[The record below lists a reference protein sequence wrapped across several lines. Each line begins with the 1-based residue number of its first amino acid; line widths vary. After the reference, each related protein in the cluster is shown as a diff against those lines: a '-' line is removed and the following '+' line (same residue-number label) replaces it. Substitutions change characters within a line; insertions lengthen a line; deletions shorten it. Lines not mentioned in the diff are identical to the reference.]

1 MLKSISIRKKLF
13 ILPLLLAIAM
23 MGEVLLVTTSLQQ
36 NQADALIVNIAGRQ
50 RMLTKKFSAEE
61 LYRSNRKDQALP
73 GLLSAEK
80 TAALYQSALKA
91 LQQGGQTY
99 ADLSMQQAI
108 QLPAPIHQPFI
119 EQLHKVESLW
129 KEQLKASIK
138 LENDPSESNANAFLT
153 SNHKSMAA
161 MNKAV
166 LIYADYASE
175 KLNKLVNS
183 SIILAII
190 MVILSSLIAW
200 LVIRDTTKPIN
211 MLVKISRK
219 ISRGDLR
226 TDSDLHDII
235 SKNELGLLAHHI
247 ELMRQSL
254 QEALSEIQK
263 ASSSI
268 NLSSHQVS
276 ELSTQI
282 SQANRSEQQR
292 FSDMYD
298 NSINLEESTA
308 RLSEI
313 AAETLMMVTE
323 CNQLS
328 TNASSL
334 VSDNI
339 TMMSNTSAETTKAS
353 SFIQEL
359 SNTAEKVYGIVDA
372 IRAISEQTNLLAL
385 NAAIEAARAGE
396 QGRGFAVVAD
406 EVRNLAGRTG
416 SSTDEIA
423 KLITQLT
430 EGVQQVVNSM
440 GQVTDRVEQSR
451 EKSQQTEQGILKV
464 TEKIQLVAQAQQ
476 SIDEQVERQNQQL
489 DILKSTQSELQAIIE
504 DSHNK
509 SETSALVAE
518 QLSKVSNNITE
529 LLQDFSIEADLKST
543 PKEHNEKR
551 SHPRLSAGLH
561 FTLTQG
567 SQKAQGLTEDLSLGG
582 VKILVPGSFQLQD
595 QQPISLQ
602 LSYLYK
608 GRNKQFD
615 ISGSIIEYKQQTVE
629 GVKLQLRFDNIDQQQ
644 KNALTEIFAEQGLD
658 TKYQSGSIT
667 QGYIDPH

>member
-13 ILPLLLAIAM
+13 ILPLLLAVAM
-23 MGEVLLVTTSLQQ
+23 MGEVVLVTTSLQQ
-36 NQADALIVNIAGRQ
+36 NHADALIVNIAGRQ
-50 RMLTKKFSAEE
+50 RMLTKKYSAEE
-61 LYRSNRKDQALP
+61 LYRSDRKDQAFP
-73 GLLSAEK
+73 SLLSADK

-99 ADLSMQQAI
+99 ADLGMQQAI
-108 QLPAPIHQPFI
+108 ELPAPVHQPFI
-119 EQLHKVESLW
+119 DQLHKVESLW
-129 KEQLKASIK
+129 KKQLAAAIK
-138 LENDPSESNANAFLT
+138 LENDPSENNANTFLT
-153 SNHKSMAA
+153 INHKSMAA

-166 LIYADYASE
+166 LIYASHAED

-200 LVIRDTTKPIN
+200 LVIRDTTVPIN

-226 TDSDLHDII
+226 VDSDLHDII

-254 QEALSEIQK
+254 QEALGEIQK

-268 NLSSHQVS
+268 NLSSNQVS

-292 FSDMYD
+292 FTTMYD

-313 AAETLMMVTE
+313 VAETLTMVTE
-323 CNQLS
+323 CTQLS
-328 TNASSL
+328 TSASTL
-334 VSDNI
+334 VGDNI
-339 TMMSNTSAETTKAS
+339 TMMSNTSEETTKAS

-451 EKSQQTEQGILKV
+451 ETSKQTEQGILKV

-476 SIDEQVERQNQQL
+476 NIDEQVDSQNQQL
-489 DILKSTQSELQAIIE
+489 DILKSTQSELQSIIE

-509 SETSALVAE
+509 SETSSLVAE

-529 LLQDFSIEADLKST
+529 LLLDFSIEADLKAA

-551 SHPRLSAGLH
+551 NHPRLSAGLH
-561 FTLTQG
+561 FTLNQG
-567 SQKAQGLTEDLSLGG
+567 KQQAQGLTEDLSLGG
-582 VKILVPGSFQLQD
+582 VKIQIPGSFQLQD
-595 QQPISLQ
+595 NLPISLQ

-608 GRNKQFD
+608 GKNKRFN
-615 ISGSIIEYKQQTVE
+615 ITGSIIECKQQTVE
-629 GVKLQLRFDNIDQQQ
+629 GIKLQLCFNNLDQQQ

-658 TKYQSGSIT
+658 TGYQSDPVK